1 MKTAMTLLLTAFL
14 ATACNRAPAEPRV
27 TVADAMVTLPAVPGR
42 PGAGYFTL
50 ATNHDPTRLLA
61 ISSPKARRIE
71 LHKTMGMG
79 GMSRMA
85 PLADA
90 GFRPGHPL
98 TFAPGRRHAMLF
110 DLDPRLRPG
119 GRIRLTFQFDPAP
132 PVTVEAE
139 VRAPGDSGHAGH

>member
-1 MKTAMTLLLTAFL
+1 MKTAIALLLTAFL
-14 ATACNRAPAEPRV
+14 AAACERAPEEPRV
-27 TVADAMVTLPAVPGR
+27 TVADAVVTLPAAPGR
-42 PGAGYFTL
+42 PGAAYFTL
-50 ATNHDPTRLLA
+50 TTNHDPTRLLA
-61 ISSPKARRIE
+61 ISSPNARRIE
-71 LHKTMGMG
+71 LHETMGMG

-90 GFRPGHPL
+90 GFWPDHPL
-98 TFAPGRRHAMLF
+98 TFAPGGRHAMLF

-119 GRIRLTFQFDPAP
+119 SRIRLTFRFDPAP